1 MKLQLLEMKEMVG
14 FTNMSVENY
23 RKALST
29 SNNMTVFTS
38 LHDKVMK
45 PVMTSNIAIKSVTK
59 SSPSWLHKHS

>member
-1 MKLQLLEMKEMVG
+1 MVG
-14 FTNMSVENY
+14 FTNMCVENY

-59 SSPSWLHKHS
+59 RSPSWLYKHS